1 MSNLVTADD
10 FILQQEQSF
19 NAALTTECVSW
30 VKESQFACQLLRGN
44 DFLTKTAERN
54 PNSLRDAIINVA
66 AIGISLNPAE
76 KRAYLVPR
84 DGRVCLDVSYM
95 GLMHIATTEGSIEWG
110 QAKIVYAND
119 TYENQGLTKEP
130 VHRYNAFGDRGNAIG
145 CYCTVKLP
153 TGDYMTEEMSMEQIH
168 DTRNRSK
175 AWQAWVNKKKSCPW
189 VTDELEMWR
198 KTVVKRAS
206 KYWPQPQKSRL
217 NQAVHML
224 NEVND
229 EGLEKTVL
237 ASSEQKEKLLEI
249 CELMGKDFNEALKVI
264 NAKREDKFE
273 CVDDVHY
280 DSMQKFLDWAST
292 MANYFNNYSSMLE
305 ALENE
310 DEQYIFECIEEL
322 TEEDQFYVWRA
333 YTKFGFIPGEKQ
345 KELREIHRKVK
356 AEQA

>member
-1 MSNLVTADD
+1 MDLIQYAKS
-10 FILQQEQSF
+10 QEQFFTPALVDDSIKWEREVQFCIQATQNNDYLAKIARENPTSF
-19 NAALTTECVSW
+19 QN
-30 VKESQFACQLLRGN
+30 
-44 DFLTKTAERN
+44 
-54 PNSLRDAIINVA
+54 AIINIA

-84 DGRVCLDVSYM
+84 KGKVCLDISYM
-95 GLMHIATTEGSIEWG
+95 GLMHIATTEGSIVWG
-110 QAKIVYAND
+110 QSKIVYSND
-119 TYENQGLTKEP
+119 TYQNQGLTKEP
-130 VHRYNAFGDRGNAIG
+130 IHQFNSFGDRGDPVG

-153 TGDYMTEEMSMEQIH
+153 DGDYMTEEMSRDEIH
-168 DTRNRSK
+168 DIRNRSDGF
-175 AWQAWVNKKKSCPW
+175 KSGKSSPW
-189 VTDELEMWR
+189 KTDELEMWR

-217 NQAVHML
+217 NEAVRVL
-224 NEVND
+224 NEESG

-322 TEEDQFYVWRA
+322 TEDDQFYVWRA

-345 KELREIHRKVK
+345 KQLRDIHAKVK